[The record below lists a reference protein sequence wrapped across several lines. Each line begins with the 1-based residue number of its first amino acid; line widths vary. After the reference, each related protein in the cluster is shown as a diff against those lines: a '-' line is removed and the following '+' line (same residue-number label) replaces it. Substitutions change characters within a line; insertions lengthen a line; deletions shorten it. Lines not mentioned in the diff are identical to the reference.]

1 MATCLHNK
9 PIRESDNSDGDTL
22 KNGEQT
28 VIIALD
34 GSEQAEA
41 SVKC

>member
-9 PIRESDNSDGDTL
+9 PIKESENGDGDTL
-22 KNGEQT
+22 KNNEQT

-34 GSEQAEA
+34 ASEQAEA